1 MPGGVRAHLDA
12 MTTNMNEIV
21 DKSAPVAESKPATV
35 SSAVNVVPE
44 TLEQRVA
51 KAKASLLARLAELKI
66 DGLQETALKKDA
78 IKARLAQLEH
88 HVKHI
93 ALDGWVNVSAAIRAK
108 LETWLAQP

>member
-1 MPGGVRAHLDA
+1 
-12 MTTNMNEIV
+12 MNEIG
-21 DKSAPVAESKPATV
+21 DKPAPAVVAEAKPATV
-35 SSAVNVVPE
+35 SSPANAVPVE
-44 TLEQRVA
+44 LELRIA
-51 KAKASLLARLAELKI
+51 KAKQALLARLDELKI
-66 DGLQETALKKDA
+66 DGLQETALKKDV